1 MLKIIKEGMLTSVQD
16 LGRTGYQKYGV
27 IVSGSMDSY
36 AHRIANLLVGNEEN
50 AAALEATLLGPEIE
64 FKQDSMIAICGGD
77 LSPTINGQKVNTWRS
92 IFVKEGSVLKFGKSR
107 TGCRAYIAVTGGLD
121 IQEVMDSQSTY
132 LRAKLGGY
140 QGRALKSGDQ
150 LPMVHPNDMQ
160 RKLMDSIRQR
170 MGSNYVYETDWMPA
184 ADMIPEYSS
193 QPVIQML
200 RGPQYAL
207 FNEQSQRIIYEEPYS
222 VSSQSDRM
230 GYRLEGSPLSL
241 TESKELISEAVA
253 FGSIQVPS
261 DGNPI
266 ILMADRQTTGGYP
279 KIGQI
284 ASVDLP
290 LVSQLKPG
298 DQISFREVT
307 LEEAQRALIDQEKS
321 IQILKRS
328 ITLKSKEEL

>member
-50 AAALEATLLGPEIE
+50 VAALEATLLGPEIE

-77 LSPTINGQKVNTWRS
+77 LSPAINGQKVNTWRS
-92 IFVKEGSVLKFGKSR
+92 IFVKEGAVLKFGKSR
-107 TGCRAYIAVTGGLD
+107 TGCRAYIAVAGGLD
-121 IQEVMDSQSTY
+121 IPEVMDSQSTY
-132 LRAKLGGY
+132 LRAELGGY
-140 QGRALKSGDQ
+140 QGRALRSGDQ
-150 LPMVHPNDMQ
+150 IYMGHPNDMQ
-160 RKLMDSIRQR
+160 RKLMEAMRQQ
-170 MGSNYVYETDWMPA
+170 MGSNYVYETDWMLA

-193 QPVIQML
+193 QPIIQML

-207 FNEQSQRIIYEEPYS
+207 FNEQSQRIIYEESYS

-230 GYRLEGSPLSL
+230 GYRLEGSSLSL

-298 DQISFREVT
+298 DKMSFKEIT
-307 LEEAQRALIDQEKS
+307 LEEAQKALIDQEKS

>member
-16 LGRTGYQKYGV
+16 LGRTSYQKYGV

-50 AAALEATLLGPEIE
+50 AATLEATLLGPEIE

-77 LSPTINGQKVNTWRS
+77 LSPAINGQKVNTWRS

-107 TGCRAYIAVTGGLD
+107 TGCRAYIAVAGGLD
-121 IQEVMDSQSTY
+121 VPEVMDSQSTY
-132 LRAKLGGY
+132 LRAELGGY

-150 LPMVHPNDMQ
+150 LPMCEPNDNQKKIMEAMRQ
-160 RKLMDSIRQR
+160 QMD
-170 MGSNYVYETDWMPA
+170 GDHFYETDWMPA
-184 ADMIPEYSS
+184 ADMTPPYSS

-200 RGPQYAL
+200 KGPQYAL
-207 FNEQSQRIIYEEPYS
+207 FNEQSQRNIFEESYS

-241 TESKELISEAVA
+241 TEPKELISEAVA

-284 ASVDLP
+284 ASVDLS

-298 DQISFREVT
+298 DKMSFKEIT
-307 LEEAQRALIDQEKS
+307 LEEAQKALIKQEQS

-328 ITLKSKEEL
+328 IILKSKEEL